1 MITEFTVYNGAGT
14 ILRTGS
20 ALESQA
26 QEQADASK
34 GESVV
39 FTRSDINNDT
49 TGVSDDVG
57 DPVGTIVVK
66 PKTTNSITINKTSFS
81 ANGLDEII
89 INGVGSGALVDI
101 RMPPAADIPDILD
114 SRVDDGVAIITTVEP
129 GSYLVNIDDGVT
141 KPYEVTINAI

>member
-1 MITEFTVYNGAGT
+1 MITEFTVYDSSGK

-49 TGVSDDVG
+49 TGPSDDVG
-57 DPVGTIVVK
+57 DAPGTIVVK
-66 PKTTNSITINKTSFS
+66 PKTTNSITINKTTFN
-81 ANGLDEII
+81 ANGSDEII
-89 INGVGSGALVDI
+89 INGIGAGALVDI
-101 RMPPAADIPDILD
+101 RMPPDVDIPDILD
-114 SRVDDGVAIITTVEP
+114 SRVDDGVAIITTVEL